1 MSGSPKIPNSSP
13 KKTIVFTLSV
23 DYTLIFNCGGLIMYA
38 TNVRNLKRNPSEALR
53 HAELEPVLILK
64 GNQPNALLLNLK
76 SSLGELGD
84 QLKPALAA
92 SLFKDRVLS
101 LGAAA
106 QISGLSLSEFI
117 DHLTQLDID
126 LVVPDQQTPKEL
138 EILDSWLS

>member
-1 MSGSPKIPNSSP
+1 
-13 KKTIVFTLSV
+13 
-23 DYTLIFNCGGLIMYA
+23 MYA

-76 SSLGELGD
+76 SSLGELGE

-138 EILDSWLS
+138 DVLDSWLS

>member
-1 MSGSPKIPNSSP
+1 
-13 KKTIVFTLSV
+13 
-23 DYTLIFNCGGLIMYA
+23 MYA

-53 HAELEPVLILK
+53 HAEKEPVLILK
-64 GNQPNALLLNLK
+64 GNKPNALLLNLK
-76 SSLGELGD
+76 SSLGELND

-126 LVVPDQQTPKEL
+126 VVVADKQTAKEL
-138 EILDSWLS
+138 ETLDSWLSS